1 MRKDKK
7 KNRDI
12 LQFQL
17 QKIEEKMSFIE
28 LLFMKTNQWK
38 YINLDAS
45 MFVVF

>member
-7 KNRDI
+7 KNRNI

-28 LLFMKTNQWK
+28 LLFMKTNQ
-38 YINLDAS
+38 
-45 MFVVF
+45 

>member
-7 KNRDI
+7 KNRNI

-28 LLFMKTNQWK
+28 LLFMKTP
-38 YINLDAS
+38 
-45 MFVVF
+45 